1 MGFDLW
7 RLFAGVDADH
17 VQFLFLQKYQVRKK
31 QRGGYFDY
39 EFGIYFFIFL
49 FSVKTIMWVT
59 KAKSENHSGQS
70 ISFQITA
77 R

>member
-17 VQFLFLQKYQVRKK
+17 VQFLFLQKYQGRKK

-39 EFGIYFFIFL
+39 EFGIYFIFIF
-49 FSVKTIMWVT
+49 FD
-59 KAKSENHSGQS
+59 ENNYVGNES
-70 ISFQITA
+70 
-77 R
+77 